1 MMRVKINNCNSISI
15 YLFLVWSH
23 VWTRFFSSTGIKY
36 VVDTGKVKTKFY
48 DKITGVSTFL
58 VTWTSKAQA
67 NQRAGRAGKLTFCG
81 LRNED

>member
-1 MMRVKINNCNSISI
+1 MDTGKVKNI
-15 YLFLVWSH
+15 FLS
-23 VWTRFFSSTGIKY
+23 FSGIKY

-67 NQRAGRAGKLTFCG
+67 NQRAGRAGTLTFDILDLTFLG
-81 LRNED
+81 LAT